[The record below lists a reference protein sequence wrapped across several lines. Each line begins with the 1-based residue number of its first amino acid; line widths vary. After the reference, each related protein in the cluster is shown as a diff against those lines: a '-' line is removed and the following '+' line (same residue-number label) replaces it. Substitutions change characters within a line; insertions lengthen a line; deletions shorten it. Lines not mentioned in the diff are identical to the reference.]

1 MYSIGISFITLMDV
15 ASHCVVL
22 NLISTVS
29 ESVGKAVLVMSHRAY
44 IEKNTNISVS
54 VLLLYFPIKYH
65 IS

>member
-1 MYSIGISFITLMDV
+1 MYSIGISFIIRMDV

-44 IEKNTNISVS
+44 IEKIQIY
-54 VLLLYFPIKYH
+54 LFLFFYCIFL
-65 IS
+65 